1 VVAVGP
7 RNVEVGVVV
16 AVHTALGA
24 VHSVTVNGPVV
35 VTGGLLVSVNDQL
48 PVTMLPDTNVEL
60 AGTGM
65 IVCSPLMLITGTPLC
80 RVGTTWDPPG
90 TEMVMLLP

>member
-1 VVAVGP
+1 ML
-7 RNVEVGVVV
+7 
-16 AVHTALGA
+16 LG
-24 VHSVTVNGPVV
+24 
-35 VTGGLLVSVNDQL
+35 
-48 PVTMLPDTNVEL
+48 TNVEL